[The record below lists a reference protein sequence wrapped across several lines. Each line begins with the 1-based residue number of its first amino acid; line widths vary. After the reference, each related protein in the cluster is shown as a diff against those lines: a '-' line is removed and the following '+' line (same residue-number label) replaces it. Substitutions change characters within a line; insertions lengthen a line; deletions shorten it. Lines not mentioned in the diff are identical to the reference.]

1 MISEINLKDFLYKK
15 AKTLETQE
23 CWDEYSK
30 KKNEVKKLLSTARE
44 NCVKG
49 KLEELEG
56 NPRKFWRTVNDIS
69 GLGKNKRGRKCSK
82 PVDEN
87 GKIHEKQEA
96 AEFLNNY
103 YANVGPN
110 LAEKHNNEWV
120 KDKCKINVPSSFT
133 FQWVNEMEVK
143 RLVKE
148 IDITKSSAIDDLSTR
163 LIKDAFEVLTFELTY
178 MYNACLCYGVF
189 PKTWGLSKITPIPK
203 TKLQSMKPN
212 DWRPISQI

>member
-1 MISEINLKDFLYKK
+1 MEHIISSGVLDVAKSDHLPIFLIKKKQKCKTTFTYTRGRSYINYQQNEYQTDIQNHPKWVSFWDAEENNPEEMWDIILDIIMETANLHCPFIDMKLREGTPEWITKDMISEINLKDFLYKK

-44 NCVKG
+44 NYVKG

-110 LAEKHNNEWV
+110 HN
-120 KDKCKINVPSSFT
+120 
-133 FQWVNEMEVK
+133 
-143 RLVKE
+143 
-148 IDITKSSAIDDLSTR
+148 
-163 LIKDAFEVLTFELTY
+163 
-178 MYNACLCYGVF
+178 
-189 PKTWGLSKITPIPK
+189 
-203 TKLQSMKPN
+203 
-212 DWRPISQI
+212 